1 MCTRF
6 CVSAARVRSASSFRG
21 PRPRRLGGKVDR
33 QVGRQLGRARRPL
46 ERQLPQRLV
55 DQLAVHQPLGPPH
68 RLRRQQQRRPLLLVQ
83 LHRRQLVR
91 LAVDGVGV
99 LVRIRLFQRH
109 PQLAQLLL
117 VPLELPLPRRRIA
130 RPVGRDRLEDLRP
143 GQRPR
148 PRPAAT
154 AAAPGSAGR
163 APAPSRCPPLA
174 ASSRASRYPTSAPP
188 LPRLSD
194 RRVPDSLQLHVL
206 PQHRQVQLER
216 LERLSPDLRVVAE
229 QAQRQ
234 PLPGLFG

>member
-21 PRPRRLGGKVDR
+21 PRPRRLGGKVTAR
-33 QVGRQLGRARRPL
+33 LAGSSRRARRPL

-99 LVRIRLFQRH
+99 LIRIRLFQRH

-143 GQRPR
+143 GQRP
-148 PRPAAT
+148 PRVQQQQQQLQDPLVGRRRLPAVL
-154 AAAPGSAGR
+154 
-163 APAPSRCPPLA
+163 PLA
-174 ASSRASRYPTSAPP
+174 
-188 LPRLSD
+188 
-194 RRVPDSLQLHVL
+194 LQLHVL
-206 PQHRQVQLER
+206 PQHRQVQLES
-216 LERLSPDLRVVAE
+216 LERLSPDLGVIAE

-234 PLPGLFG
+234 PLPGLIG